1 MIVSHKYKFV
11 TIDIP
16 KTATTSINAAMGQ
29 FIHENDIS
37 VSISQKIGMR
47 HATYEKCIAKFPSS
61 KNYFSFVFVRNPWD
75 RMLSFWFF
83 KKGKIDVNMS
93 FKEFLSRYNHSDQ
106 YSYIEGFG
114 NNSFIGR
121 FENLQQDFNI
131 VCDKIGIPQ
140 QQLPHANKTKH
151 KHYTEYYD
159 DETREIVAERYA
171 RDIEYFGYKLICQEL
186 LELKDL
192 KGKI

>member
-16 KTATTSINAAMGQ
+16 KTATTSINAVMGM

-37 VSISQKIGMR
+37 VSMSQKIGMR

-83 KKGKIDVNMS
+83 EKGVTRIKIDEDMP
-93 FKEFLSRYNHSDQ
+93 FKEFLSRYNHLDQ

-121 FENLQQDFNI
+121 FENLQHDFDI
-131 VCDKIGIPQ
+131 ICEKIGIPAQ
-140 QQLPHANKTKH
+140 RLPHVNKTKH
-151 KHYTEYYD
+151 THYTEYYD
-159 DETREIVAERYA
+159 DETREIVAERHA
-171 RDIEYFGYKLICQEL
+171 RDIEYFGYKFGE
-186 LELKDL
+186 
-192 KGKI
+192 